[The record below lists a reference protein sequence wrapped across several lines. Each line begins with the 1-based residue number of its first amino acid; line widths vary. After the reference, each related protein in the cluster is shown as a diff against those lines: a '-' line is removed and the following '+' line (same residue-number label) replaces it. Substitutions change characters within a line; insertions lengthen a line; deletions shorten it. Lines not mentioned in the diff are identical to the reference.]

1 MIGECVSGFVVE
13 QLFSFRITVGI
24 AIRIIISCRF
34 FLSYGERSVDTVIG
48 VDIPVQSDFRVEKV
62 EFLVYGQQTQRT
74 FIPVVFVICSVDGVV
89 DVPVLQ
95 VSIGT

>member
-1 MIGECVSGFVVE
+1 MIGECVSGFIVE
-13 QLFSFRITVGI
+13 QLFCFRITVGI
-24 AIRIIISCRF
+24 AIRIIISCRL

-48 VDIPVQSDFRVEKV
+48 VDIPVQSDFRIEKI
-62 EFLVYGQQTQRT
+62 EFLVYGQRTQRI

-95 VSIGT
+95 VGIGT